1 MYILYI
7 YIYIEQHNKTC
18 LIYRHVLLSI
28 YIYIYTVY
36 VITYISELSNLPKTK
51 DAKWHRAV
59 LPASRNLMKDMV
71 Q

>member
-1 MYILYI
+1 MYIL

-18 LIYRHVLLSI
+18 LIYRHVLLS
-28 YIYIYTVY
+28 IYIYTVY